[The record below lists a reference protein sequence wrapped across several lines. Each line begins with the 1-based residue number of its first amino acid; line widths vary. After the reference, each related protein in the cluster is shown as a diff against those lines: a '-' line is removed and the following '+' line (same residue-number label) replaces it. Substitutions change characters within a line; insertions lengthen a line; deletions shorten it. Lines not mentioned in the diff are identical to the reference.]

1 MKIAYIVGSYPKP
14 SEQFVTRE
22 IEVLGEMGADV
33 SVFKIDRP
41 GGPACP
47 FCTLAQITGLAFRP
61 RTWRGML
68 RFPFGALAALE
79 AKAWREFVGGLVAA
93 SAFADR
99 MRADGIEHIHAC
111 FATKPAAVGMMAAG
125 MLHVPFTFSAHAR
138 DVYVDGVALKQKV
151 LAARRVVVCNKA
163 AFGELDRK
171 LPDSL
176 RTRLA
181 LIRHGLDAS
190 QYEFTPLAEERSPA
204 RLLAAGRFIEKK
216 GFRHLIEAMARL
228 PDCVCEIVGR
238 GPLEEHLRKQI
249 SKLGLDDRVRLSG
262 WLPHDELVEKMKEAD
277 VFVAPYVVARDGDR
291 DGVPNAL
298 LEAAALGVPLVA
310 CDSGGI
316 GEFVIN
322 CETGRLVPPGDAES
336 ITGAIQS
343 VLATPDTTRTF
354 VQNAR
359 NKVEKEYDLRENVRE
374 LLAVFTES
382 GEGH

>member
-22 IEVLGEMGADV
+22 VELLREMGADV
-33 SVFKIDRP
+33 AVFEIDRT
-41 GGPACP
+41 GGPPCP
-47 FCTLAQITGLAFRP
+47 FCALVKLIALSVRP
-61 RTWRGML
+61 RTWRGIW
-68 RFPFGALAALE
+68 RFPFGALAALD
-79 AKAWREFVGGLVAA
+79 AKAWREFAGGIATA
-93 SAFADR
+93 SAFANK

-111 FATKPAAVGMMAAG
+111 FATKPAAVGMMTAG
-125 MLHVPFTFSAHAR
+125 VLGVPFTFSAHAR
-138 DVYVDGVALKQKV
+138 DVYVDGVALRQKV
-151 LAARRVVVCNKA
+151 SAARRVVVCNKA

-176 RTRLA
+176 RGRLA

-190 QYEFTPLAEERSPA
+190 QYEFTPPGEKRSPA

-238 GPLEEHLRKQI
+238 GPLEEKLRKQI
-249 SKLGLDDRVRLSG
+249 GELGLEDRVRLSG
-262 WLPHDELVEKMKEAD
+262 WLPHDELVQKMKEAD
-277 VFVAPYVVARDGDR
+277 VFVAPYVVTGNGDR

-298 LEAAALGVPLVA
+298 IEAAALGVPLVA

-322 CETGRLVPPGDAES
+322 CETGRLVPPGDPELL
-336 ITGAIQS
+336 TGAVQS
-343 VLATPDTTRTF
+343 VLATHDTTRTF
-354 VQNAR
+354 AQNAR

-374 LLAVFTES
+374 LLAVVTEN
-382 GEGH
+382 GAG